1 MDYSNAVENS
11 KRFFKQPDL
20 YAERFE
26 SILKQNE
33 AVYNE
38 ELELVDGKILER
50 SYIPVF

>member
-1 MDYSNAVENS
+1 
-11 KRFFKQPDL
+11 L
-20 YAERFE
+20 YAEGS

-50 SYIPVF
+50 AIFSFLDGFIKAILGPM